1 MQRIA
6 ILSDIHGNMPA
17 LEAVLADISKRGIK
31 RIICLGDLA
40 GKGPNPIEAV
50 DRIRDC
56 CEIVIRGNWD
66 ELIGRRLT
74 DKLPF
79 TWHEDRLGAE
89 RLQYLANLP
98 FSYDMEMSGKR
109 IRLVHASPQSVY
121 HRVQPWDSEERR
133 LGMFDNTPETG
144 KSEEDPKPEVV
155 GYGDIHNVYVQHME
169 RRMLFNVGS
178 VGNALDMVQ
187 ASYAILEGVEG
198 GSALDPFSIQLVRV
212 PYDIELAVQHALEA
226 DVPEVEMYIRELR
239 TGVYRG
245 LQHIENNS

>member
-6 ILSDIHGNMPA
+6 MISDIHGNMPA
-17 LEAVLADISKRGIK
+17 LDAVLADIDKRGIN

-40 GKGPNPIEAV
+40 GKGPNSVEAV
-50 DRIRDC
+50 DRIRER

-66 ELIGRRLT
+66 ELIGRKLT
-74 DKLPF
+74 DEEIF
-79 TWHEDRLGAE
+79 TWHEERLGAD
-89 RLQYLANLP
+89 RLHYLAHLP

-121 HRVQPWDSEERR
+121 HRVQPWDSEERK
-133 LGMFDNTPETG
+133 LGMFANTPETG

-155 GYGDIHNVYVQHME
+155 GYGDVHNVFVQHMD

-187 ASYAILEGVEG
+187 ASYAIMEGVEG
-198 GSALDPFSIQLVRV
+198 GGALEPFSIQLVRV

-226 DVPEVEMYIRELR
+226 NVPEMEMYIRELR

-245 LQHIENNS
+245 LQQ